1 MLKTIERF
9 ITDRNGVKKAVV
21 LTVSEYQKLLQVI
34 EDMKDALDLARA
46 VKTDRQFRPYDEIR
60 KELIRTRKLNV

>member
-34 EDMKDALDLARA
+34 EDMEDALDLTRA
-46 VKTDRQFRPYDEIR
+46 VKTDRQIRPYDEIR